1 MKSAVKKLLLAT
13 SIAAGMGGMFSA
25 PALADSLT
33 NATIGGSAANDYFV
47 YDSDGSKTFTT
58 DKTPENLQTV
68 LGGNATDPT
77 GNVELR
83 ASSEEAEFSV
93 NEWRKNTT
101 LEGKISGQDI
111 TLSSLTLDDWLS
123 TDARGRSLGERWF
136 NDALQANGF
145 GILLDRMFRD
155 QYSQALNMF
164 AGQGGFQ
171 RFSDPNISYVNQD
184 DSTGLIRI
192 GLAGHFDA
200 TDLLMDSLSDSE
212 KGMVNLFRDPN
223 KIGAPMQASEI
234 VKVTYNGVTDYLYSF
249 EATKS
254 GLFEKGDEKY
264 KSHNGNYEV
273 TLKGVKPTAVPEPS
287 VMLGLLTV
295 AGMFASQR
303 RMKKA

>member
-101 LEGKISGQDI
+101 LEGKIGGQDI

-200 TDLLMDSLSDSE
+200 TDFLLAGLGEDE
-212 KGMVNLFRDPN
+212 RNMVNRFRSTN
-223 KIGAPMQASEI
+223 APIQASEI
-234 VKVTYNGVTDYLYSF
+234 VKVSYRGVTDYLYSF
-249 EATKS
+249 NASKS
-254 GLFEKGDEKY
+254 GLTEKVDGR
-264 KSHNGNYEV
+264 SHNGNYEV
-273 TLKGVKPTAVPEPS
+273 TMAVPEPS
-287 VMLGLLTV
+287 VILGLLTV
-295 AGMFASQR
+295 AGMVVSQR
-303 RMKKA
+303 RMRMSKE